1 MMFQEFVNR
10 TKLPIKGMPGPLSLL
25 AQITPWIPLISTE
38 LFFIFVLGGE
48 DPIDHVQRKTLKEGQ
63 IKHPLEETI
72 MRIHIAEEAR
82 HISFARH
89 YLRRRVPRMPRYR
102 RFTLGIISP
111 VILGI
116 MARIMLAPGSMIR
129 AFRIPEQV
137 VKDVY
142 TENPEAAAQIRD
154 SVSKTRELCAEL
166 GMMNAL
172 QRRVWKIMGI
182 YDAPCEESGT
192 VSESSD
198 RSSGS
203 GTARPGAR
211 TAIVTGGASGIGR
224 AVCREL
230 SRRGMHVVAADIDE
244 AGAERTAKEFGCA
257 SAGLD
262 VTDARAVRDLVRRVK
277 DERGR
282 LDFMFNNAGIAVGG
296 TTDELTLDHWN
307 RTIDVNL
314 RGVVHGVHAA
324 YPIMLEQGRGHIVN
338 TASLAGLTPAP

>member
-1 MMFQEFVNR
+1 M
-10 TKLPIKGMPGPLSLL
+10 
-25 AQITPWIPLISTE
+25 
-38 LFFIFVLGGE
+38 
-48 DPIDHVQRKTLKEGQ
+48 
-63 IKHPLEETI
+63 
-72 MRIHIAEEAR
+72 
-82 HISFARH
+82 
-89 YLRRRVPRMPRYR
+89 
-102 RFTLGIISP
+102 
-111 VILGI
+111 
-116 MARIMLAPGSMIR
+116 
-129 AFRIPEQV
+129 
-137 VKDVY
+137 
-142 TENPEAAAQIRD
+142 
-154 SVSKTRELCAEL
+154 
-166 GMMNAL
+166 
-172 QRRVWKIMGI
+172 
-182 YDAPCEESGT
+182 
-192 VSESSD
+192 SESSD

-338 TASLAGLTPAP
+338 TASLAGLTPAPLMLPYTATKHAVVGLSLALRAEARAHGVRVSVVCPGFTDTPLLDHANPGLPQTATGADARGSATRTMGRLYSVDSLADDIMRGVARNKALIVAPASGRLAWRGVRLSPAAAVRVAALAVRRLRG